1 MRSTND
7 IPRDLAKPGD
17 VIALH
22 RPARARSTFARAAV
36 APTRV
41 VIAEKE
47 ALIRAGLRAILEADS
62 GIAVVAQAAAGDE
75 AVELVGQLRPDVV
88 LIATRL
94 PHLGGV
100 EAARRILADP
110 ELASVKVLML
120 APDERDSDVI
130 AALRAGASGVLVNDS
145 DPADL
150 RRAIA
155 VVADGGA
162 ELSPSMGRRLLD
174 ELAAAP
180 VVDPQLPP
188 PEALAELTPRE
199 REVLALVAKGFTN
212 AEIAERLV
220 VSPATAKTHVSRTM
234 VKLQVSDRAKL
245 VTIAYEVG
253 LIRPRCR
260 DEAPRVRTAPAA
272 ALAAA

>member
-1 MRSTND
+1 MRPTNHTS
-7 IPRDLAKPGD
+7 RDLAKPGD

-22 RPARARSTFARAAV
+22 RNARDHARERRAV
-36 APTRV
+36 AQIRV

-47 ALIRAGLRAILEADS
+47 ALVRAGLRAILHADPR
-62 GIAVVAQAAAGDE
+62 IAVIGQAAAGDE
-75 AVELVGQLRPDVV
+75 AVELVGRLRPDVV

-94 PHLGGV
+94 PHVDGV
-100 EAARRILADP
+100 EAARRIFANP
-110 ELASVKVLML
+110 ELAGVRVLIL
-120 APDERDSDVI
+120 TADEQGSDVI
-130 AALRAGASGVLVNDS
+130 AALRAGASGVLEADS
-145 DPADL
+145 DAADL
-150 RRAIA
+150 RRAVA
-155 VVADGGA
+155 VVAGGGA
-162 ELSPSMGRRLLD
+162 QLSPSMGRRLLD

-180 VVDPQLPP
+180 TVHPQLPG

-199 REVLALVAKGFTN
+199 REVLGLVARGLTN
-212 AEIAERLV
+212 GEIAEWLV

-234 VKLQVSDRAKL
+234 AKLRVSDRAKL

-260 DEAPRVRTAPAA
+260 DEAPRAEALPGA